1 MRKTLFAILI
11 AALLAVT
18 AVCAL
23 AVQAEEDAVET
34 GGEPEPAVIYNF
46 LGQLTDTD
54 TEQYTLKTNSNGSVT
69 VTLKQAASQ
78 GAPITI
84 MEEFTNNE
92 FDASRQVYLAAD
104 IVCENPEIDFRL
116 HYTRVDKLADQFWT
130 GMRTDANSAWATSK
144 TDTSVV
150 WNVTKYLTD
159 NSKLNAD
166 NKHKYTDLMITD
178 GKEGDVL
185 TFNTLALISEPTALV
200 PGTPLVGGAQDNS
213 TTTSDETTSDVTT
226 SDETTSD
233 ETASD
238 VTTSDETTSDVTTS
252 DETTPAETSSES
264 SVSSE
269 STASSVSS
277 ESSTSSVSSTSSA
290 TGSTSSG
297 PVTAGDA
304 GVILYV
310 VLAVLAAAGA
320 IAMVRLRQE

>member
-1 MRKTLFAILI
+1 MKKTFSALLI
-11 AALLAVT
+11 AALLAFT
-18 AVCAL
+18 AVCAF
-23 AVQAEEDAVET
+23 AAQAEEDAIET
-34 GGEPEPAVIYNF
+34 GGEPESAVIYNF

-54 TEQYTLKTNSNGSVT
+54 TEEYTLKTNSNGSVT
-69 VTLKQAASQ
+69 ITLKQSASQ
-78 GAPITI
+78 AAPITI

-104 IVCENPEIDFRL
+104 IICENQEIDFRL

-130 GMRTDANSAWATSK
+130 GMRTDANSAWVASK
-144 TDTSVV
+144 TDNSVV

-185 TFNTLALISEPTALV
+185 TFNTLALISEPGALV
-200 PGTPLVGGAQDNS
+200 PGTPLVGAMEENS
-213 TTTSDETTSDVTT
+213 TTTSDETTSD
-226 SDETTSD
+226 E
-233 ETASD
+233 
-238 VTTSDETTSDVTTS
+238 TTS

-269 STASSVSS
+269 SSTSSVSS

-297 PVTAGDA
+297 PVAAGDA
-304 GVILYV
+304 GVIIYI

-320 IAMVRLRQE
+320 IAVVRLRQA